1 MFYIN
6 EQKIFVRKFVMKIK
20 SKQGIDSG
28 SCWLR
33 NLQYFINLFF
43 ELFLSFQGKVA

>member
-1 MFYIN
+1 
-6 EQKIFVRKFVMKIK
+6 MKIK

-33 NLQYFINLFF
+33 NIRKYGILLY
-43 ELFLSFQGKVA
+43 ELFAGNIA